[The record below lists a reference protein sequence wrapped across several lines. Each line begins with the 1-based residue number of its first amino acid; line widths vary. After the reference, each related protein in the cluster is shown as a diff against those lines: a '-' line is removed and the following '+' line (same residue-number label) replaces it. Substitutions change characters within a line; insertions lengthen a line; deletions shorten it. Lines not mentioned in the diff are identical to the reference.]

1 MEIREGLVKKED
13 AKVLGSAQ
21 YYVTY
26 DEPRNAFEES
36 LKDEPK
42 EVELNELRDYRMSL
56 GLTQKGASELT
67 GIAQSTISAVERG
80 EGEPSRATLEKIEK
94 ALNIKITSNANE
106 PREMRKEFI
115 DLIQELAI
123 IDDNLELFRQKLTLV
138 ENEIEALVTDREE
151 IERELESY
159 KVTKVGESK

>member
-26 DEPRNAFEES
+26 EEPRNSFEES
-36 LKDEPK
+36 LKGEPK
-42 EVELNELRDYRMSL
+42 EVELNELRNYRMSL
-56 GLTQKGASELT
+56 GLTQKGVSKLANVS
-67 GIAQSTISAVERG
+67 QSTLSAIERG
-80 EGEPSRATLEKIEK
+80 EGEPNRATLEKIEK
-94 ALNIKITSNANE
+94 ALNIKILIGESE
-106 PREMRKEFI
+106 PSEMRKEFI

-123 IDDNLELFRQKLTLV
+123 IDDNLELYRQKLTLV
-138 ENEIEALVTDREE
+138 ENEIEALMTDREA

-159 KVTKVGESK
+159 KVTKVGGSK